1 MTSSS
6 LVHATPASSLCAQL
20 CVPQAGCRQ
29 SNSSCSLPE
38 HRTLSRAISD
48 ALLCP
53 KCALE
58 RRQERG
64 GSGGVGEWGSG
75 GVGEWGSEEERKNG
89 KEGREKGSGREKEQR
104 MRREGGPNV
113 AVPCRK

>member
-1 MTSSS
+1 M
-6 LVHATPASSLCAQL
+6 HATPASSLCAQL
-20 CVPQAGCRQ
+20 CMPQAGCRQ
-29 SNSSCSLPE
+29 LMSSCSLPE
-38 HRTLSRAISD
+38 HRTLSRAITD

-64 GSGGVGEWGSG
+64 GNR

-104 MRREGGPNV
+104 R
-113 AVPCRK
+113 

>member
-1 MTSSS
+1 M
-6 LVHATPASSLCAQL
+6 
-20 CVPQAGCRQ
+20 
-29 SNSSCSLPE
+29 SSCSLPE

-64 GSGGVGEWGSG
+64 GN
-75 GVGEWGSEEERKNG
+75 GSEEERKNG
-89 KEGREKGSGREKEQR
+89 KEGREKGSGREEEQR
-104 MRREGGPNV
+104 R
-113 AVPCRK
+113 